1 MTQIDEPKQWAI
13 KQHIKK
19 NPKCEWLCTHT
30 KLENL
35 GEQPQIDEPNLDEQ
49 IRIVLKDYDQF
60 ITTKQAISDIKA
72 LIATQIQ
79 EARINELRA
88 IEPPEQYKD
97 YAMISGHDACA
108 MCGFNAIKFGE
119 FIEDRI
125 AQLRSTQ

>member
-79 EARINELRA
+79 EARINELYEA
-88 IEPPEQYKD
+88 IDVLIANLPSYL
-97 YAMISGHDACA
+97 A
-108 MCGFNAIKFGE
+108 
-119 FIEDRI
+119 DRI
-125 AQLRSTQ
+125 IQLRSTSND